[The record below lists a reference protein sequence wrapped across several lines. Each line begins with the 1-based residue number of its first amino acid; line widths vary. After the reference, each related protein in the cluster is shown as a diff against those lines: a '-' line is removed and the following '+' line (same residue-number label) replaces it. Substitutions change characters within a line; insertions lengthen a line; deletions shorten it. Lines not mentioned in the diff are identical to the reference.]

1 MKIYKNI
8 YSSLISIEN
17 LLVSWHIF
25 KLWKSKR
32 TDIQEFAKN
41 LEKNIF
47 EIHSELISWEYKHW
61 IYEWFYIH
69 DPKLR
74 FIHKAQV
81 RDRIVHQAIY
91 ASLTPIFE
99 QSFIHHSYSCRID
112 KWTHKAVKAFE
123 TMIRK
128 VSKNY
133 TWKCYVL
140 KCDVKKFFDSIN
152 HKILLD
158 ILKKRIKDDK
168 AIDLFNEVISS
179 FSWFSGHIPEWQ
191 WLPIWNLTSQIFAN
205 IYLNE
210 LDQFMKHELRETNY
224 IRYADDFVT
233 ISSDKDHL
241 KSLIDKINNFLQTNL
256 KMQLH
261 PYKIHIDNIYQWVD
275 FLWYI
280 TFPHYAVLRTKTKHR
295 MIRKMNKLSKNYMKW
310 KQEKESLNQVFQSY
324 FWIMSH
330 ANCFELSSN
339 IRNNY
344 WIN

>member
-8 YSSLISIEN
+8 YSSLVSIEN
-17 LLVSWHIF
+17 LLASWHIF

-32 TDIQEFAKN
+32 TDVQEFAKN

-47 EIHSELISWEYKHW
+47 DIHNKLISWKYKHW

-74 FIHKAQV
+74 FIHKAKV

-123 TMIRK
+123 VMTRK

-152 HKILLD
+152 HTILLN
-158 ILKKRIKDDK
+158 ILKKRIKDDR
-168 AIDLFNEVISS
+168 AIGLFSEVVSS

-191 WLPIWNLTSQIFAN
+191 WLPLWNLTSQIFAN

-210 LDQFMKHELRETNY
+210 LDQFIKHTLKETHY
-224 IRYADDFVT
+224 IRYADDFAI
-233 ISSDKDHL
+233 ISKDKDHL
-241 KSLIDKINNFLQTNL
+241 KSLIDKIEMFLNNNL
-256 KMQLH
+256 NMRLH
-261 PYKIHIDNIYQWVD
+261 PYKVHVNNAYQWVD
-275 FLWYI
+275 FLWCI
-280 TFPHYAVLRTKTKHR
+280 VFPHYKIMRTNTKMR
-295 MIRKMNKLSKNYMKW
+295 MMKKINDNYSDYMRWHKD
-310 KQEKESLNQVFQSY
+310 KGEVNQVFQSY

-330 ANCFELSSN
+330 ADCFRLSSSIKN
-339 IRNNY
+339 HF